1 MRRGRKLEAGDLR
14 TRLENAWICGSV
26 VLFEVCFSRCGNHSE
41 LKRGS
46 EGLLEKPWQVFKLVL
61 DIRGLLWDI
70 WIEWDGPA
78 LLLNADVAVGRQK
91 KCPSS
96 VPINTIGPFIMERNK
111 EKNVLS
117 KKIIKFDIYSKA
129 TMCLGQHS
137 LIGFLIASLT
147 HSKLCLL
154 KGFNPDKW
162 LRKHLTCT
170 LCNHYTTLLLI
181 SYTFIFA
188 LAVMR
193 NGMHTWWW
201 QQKKTNSHILLF
213 IMKPVKALM
222 SLSNRSKLSMCAH
235 QVLFNYRKRP
245 KVFIQ
250 PWREFVWLT
259 ALYFSFLFCINFHLS
274 F

>member
-26 VLFEVCFSRCGNHSE
+26 VLFEVCFSRCGNHNK

-188 LAVMR
+188 LACYEKWDAYMVMAAKQMLIIPR
-193 NGMHTWWW
+193 HF
-201 QQKKTNSHILLF
+201 SHILLF

-235 QVLFNYRKRP
+235 
-245 KVFIQ
+245 
-250 PWREFVWLT
+250 
-259 ALYFSFLFCINFHLS
+259 
-274 F
+274 

>member
-1 MRRGRKLEAGDLR
+1 M
-14 TRLENAWICGSV
+14 II
-26 VLFEVCFSRCGNHSE
+26 F
-41 LKRGS
+41 
-46 EGLLEKPWQVFKLVL
+46 
-61 DIRGLLWDI
+61 
-70 WIEWDGPA
+70 
-78 LLLNADVAVGRQK
+78 
-91 KCPSS
+91 
-96 VPINTIGPFIMERNK
+96 
-111 EKNVLS
+111 S

-193 NGMHTWWW
+193 NGMHTW
-201 QQKKTNSHILLF
+201 
-213 IMKPVKALM
+213 
-222 SLSNRSKLSMCAH
+222 
-235 QVLFNYRKRP
+235 
-245 KVFIQ
+245 
-250 PWREFVWLT
+250 
-259 ALYFSFLFCINFHLS
+259 
-274 F
+274 